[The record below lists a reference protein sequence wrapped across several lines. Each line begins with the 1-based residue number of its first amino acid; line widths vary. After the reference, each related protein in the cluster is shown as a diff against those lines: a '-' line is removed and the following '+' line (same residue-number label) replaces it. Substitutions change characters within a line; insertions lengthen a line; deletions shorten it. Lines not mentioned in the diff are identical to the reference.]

1 MFASSRRATDRAG
14 RRRQAGQSV
23 VEFALAIPVLL
34 TLLFGVLNIG
44 VLITD
49 KVVAAFATRQGARVA
64 AELGNA
70 AGSGLTLQQV
80 DQNIEQT
87 VLASAANLGFATI
100 TEVDIYQ
107 ADATGAPANGSFN
120 PATDPYDSYVAPF
133 APNGTSVNQTFSLN
147 KRNQVPP
154 GETSIGVRLLWTY
167 TPPTGYQSF
176 SLQLSDYTV
185 MKATAVLS

>member
-1 MFASSRRATDRAG
+1 MCASSPRPIEPA
-14 RRRQAGQSV
+14 RRRWQSGQSV
-23 VEFALAIPVLL
+23 VEFSLSIPVLL

-49 KVVAAFATRQGARVA
+49 KVVASYATRQGARIA
-64 AELGNA
+64 AELGNGS
-70 AGSGLTLQQV
+70 GSGLTTQQI

-87 VLASAANLGFATI
+87 LLASAANLGFATI
-100 TEVDIYQ
+100 NEIDIYQ
-107 ADATGAPANGSFN
+107 ADAPGAPSNGSFN
-120 PATDPYDSYVAPF
+120 PATDKYDGYDR
-133 APNGTSVNQTFSLN
+133 NGNPVGPENFPATATL
-147 KRNQVPP
+147 RNQVPP
-154 GETSIGVRLLWTY
+154 NETSIGVRLLWTY